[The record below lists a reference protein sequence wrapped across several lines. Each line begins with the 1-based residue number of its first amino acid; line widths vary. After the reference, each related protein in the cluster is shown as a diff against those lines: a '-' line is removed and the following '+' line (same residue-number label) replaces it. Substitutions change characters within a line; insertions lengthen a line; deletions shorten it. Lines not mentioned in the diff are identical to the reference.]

1 LTPTLAS
8 GFTLPAGTSTSAD
21 SECIKLRGIGDIES
35 IRPVRALLCTWG
47 VTYWEVTYWDVTL

>member
-21 SECIKLRGIGDIES
+21 SECIKLRDIES
-35 IRPVRALLCTWG
+35 IRPVRALLTTWD
-47 VTYWEVTYWDVTL
+47 VTYWDVTL

>member
-21 SECIKLRGIGDIES
+21 SECIKLRDIGDIES

-47 VTYWEVTYWDVTL
+47 VTYWEVTL